1 MQDRRGRDK
10 GHIDISSMR
19 FSAIE
24 QGYVGPWGIDRMM
37 EAIVSLREPENWMS
51 EVSAEYPVTLRVIDR
66 MPYSEKGVKDLVE
79 ITAAPDVLDEALEA
93 IKKNPLVEEVETSV
107 TERGKVISAVTTTR
121 CEICRILT
129 DSGAFLM
136 SAESKNDGKVEW
148 TVIISDKKILKD
160 IFDHLKAKSV
170 EAELVKLTKVDDKE
184 SLTERQDKITQ
195 VAFERGYFDYPKRIS
210 LRDLARMFEV
220 SPSTLSEILRKG
232 QRKIVMDYFK
242 KQRHSV

>member
-1 MQDRRGRDK
+1 
-10 GHIDISSMR
+10 
-19 FSAIE
+19 
-24 QGYVGPWGIDRMM
+24 MM
-37 EAIVSLREPENWMS
+37 EAIISLREPENWMS
-51 EVSAEYPVTLRVIDR
+51 EVSANYPVNIRVIDR

-79 ITAAPDVLDEALEA
+79 ISADAEVMEEVLAA
-93 IKKNPLVEEVETSV
+93 IQKNSLVAEVETTV

-136 SAESKNDGKVEW
+136 SAQSKDDGKVEW
-148 TVIISDKKILKD
+148 TVILSDKKILKD
-160 IFDHLKAKSV
+160 IFDHLKSKSV
-170 EAELVKLTKVDDKE
+170 ESELIKLTKIDDKE

-210 LRDLARMFEV
+210 LRELARMFDV

-242 KQRHSV
+242 KQRRSV

>member
-1 MQDRRGRDK
+1 MPGRRTGAR
-10 GHIDISSMR
+10 GTLIYRIR
-19 FSAIE
+19 AFRE
-24 QGYVGPWGIDRMM
+24 QRRARLGPWGIDIMM

-79 ITAAPDVLDEALEA
+79 ITAAPDVLDEVIEA
-93 IKKNPLVEEVETSV
+93 IRKNPLVEEVETTV

-136 SAESKNDGKVEW
+136 SAESRDGGKVEW
-148 TVIISDKKILKD
+148 TVIISDKKILKS
-160 IFDHLKAKSV
+160 IFDHLKEKSV

-242 KQRHSV
+242 KQRHNI